1 MPVPGTAAVFFDV
14 DFTLIY
20 PGPRFQGEGYAANC
34 SRHGISIDVSRFA
47 AAVSASSFVLDSPD
61 HLYDAELFIRYT
73 RNIIEEMG
81 GTGPS
86 VDLVAR
92 EIYDDWAVH
101 HHFELYD
108 DVAAV
113 LKTLKASGYALGL
126 ISNSHRPLESF
137 EEHFELEGLISVRVS
152 SSDHGYLKPHPSIFR
167 AALDKMGV
175 HASEAVMVGDSLPHD
190 IIGALHVG
198 MRPVLLAR
206 GDAPTISSERIAVIK
221 TLADLPGLL

>member
-1 MPVPGTAAVFFDV
+1 MPGTAAVFFDV

-34 SRHGISIDVSRFA
+34 ARHGIAIDVSRFA

-81 GTGPS
+81 GTGAGI
-86 VDLVAR
+86 DRVAR
-92 EIYDDWAVH
+92 EIYEDWAVH

-108 DVAAV
+108 DVAATLKV
-113 LKTLKASGYALGL
+113 LKESGLTLGL

-167 AALDKMGV
+167 AALDKVGV
-175 HASEAVMVGDSLPHD
+175 HASDAVMVGDSLPHD

-206 GDAPTISSERIAVIK
+206 GDAPSISSERIAVIK
-221 TLADLPGLL
+221 TLSDLPALL

>member
-1 MPVPGTAAVFFDV
+1 MPGTAAVFFDV

-34 SRHGISIDVSRFA
+34 ARHGIAIDVSRFG

-81 GTGPS
+81 GTGAGI
-86 VDLVAR
+86 DRVAR
-92 EIYDDWAVH
+92 EIYEDWAVH

-108 DVAAV
+108 DVAATLKV
-113 LKTLKASGYALGL
+113 LKESGLTLGL

-167 AALDKMGV
+167 AALDKVGV
-175 HASEAVMVGDSLPHD
+175 HASDAVMVGDSLPHD

-206 GDAPTISSERIAVIK
+206 GDAPSISSERIAVIR
-221 TLADLPGLL
+221 TLSDLPALL

>member
-1 MPVPGTAAVFFDV
+1 MPGTAAVFFDV

-34 SRHGISIDVSRFA
+34 ARHGIAIDVSRFA

-81 GTGPS
+81 GTGAGI
-86 VDLVAR
+86 DRVAR
-92 EIYDDWAVH
+92 EIYEDWAVH

-108 DVAAV
+108 DVAATLKV
-113 LKTLKASGYALGL
+113 LKESGLTLGL

-167 AALDKMGV
+167 AALDKVGV
-175 HASEAVMVGDSLPHD
+175 HASDAVMVGDSLPHD

-206 GDAPTISSERIAVIK
+206 GDAPSISSERIAVIR
-221 TLADLPGLL
+221 TLSDLPALL